1 METIKQ
7 LITKQMKTKSFFKK
21 IKLSFAKKELQKKL
35 KELTIWMINF
45 IQIKFWHSWATLSI
59 THKLKFS

>member
-7 LITKQMKTKSFFKK
+7 LISKQMKTKSFFKK

-35 KELTIWMINF
+35 KELRI
-45 IQIKFWHSWATLSI
+45 
-59 THKLKFS
+59 